1 MATGY
6 MGSNTILQN
15 GNDNDNDNIVNDDND
30 AVIGQI
36 DPVLHLLKLYDAL
49 KNPLEETVGTTNT
62 IDENSDH
69 RNDNNDGSLLNGSS
83 FHLSIPEEN
92 TNTGDVDYG
101 LWESMTMNYHNSQD
115 KTDVGKL
122 TITTTSSSINNNVTS
137 IPIATTTTSSKST
150 NTKFNSYINNENEN
164 LISNIFQNPE
174 VHFMFLMRA
183 DGIDSIVWLPTAKK
197 KLKRKKSK
205 IKLDQKNRQIV
216 ANMQSKSSTN
226 GIKSIRFEINDIL
239 SINVGSNN
247 DIILQEIDDPNRHL
261 WMSIKEKPELPFFIT
276 FQNSRDRALFEKI
289 LIRVWTEF

>member
-1 MATGY
+1 M
-6 MGSNTILQN
+6 
-15 GNDNDNDNIVNDDND
+15 DNDNIVNDDND

-49 KNPLEETVGTTNT
+49 KNPLEEAAGTTNT
-62 IDENSDH
+62 IDKNNEH
-69 RNDNNDGSLLNGSS
+69 RNDNNDDSQLNGSS
-83 FHLSIPEEN
+83 FHLSISEEN
-92 TNTGDVDYG
+92 INIGNVDVDYG
-101 LWESMTMNYHNSQD
+101 LWESMTINYHNSQD

-122 TITTTSSSINNNVTS
+122 TITTTSID
-137 IPIATTTTSSKST
+137 
-150 NTKFNSYINNENEN
+150 NNENEN

-174 VHFMFLMRA
+174 VHFMFLMTA

-205 IKLDQKNRQIV
+205 IKLDQKNRQII
-216 ANMQSKSSTN
+216 ANMQSKSSVN

-239 SINVGSNN
+239 SINAGSNN

-261 WMSIKEKPELPFFIT
+261 WMSIKEKPELLLT